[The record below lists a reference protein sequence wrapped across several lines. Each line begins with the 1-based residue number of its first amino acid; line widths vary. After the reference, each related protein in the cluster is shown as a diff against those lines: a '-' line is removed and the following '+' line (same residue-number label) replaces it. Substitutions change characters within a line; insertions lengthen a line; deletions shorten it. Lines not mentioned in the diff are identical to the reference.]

1 MDIEASVINRILEK
15 SLREIYDDRF
25 IKTDIISIMQYPMKE
40 NLFIVTYNIDLVNSH
55 PIIRAKIIVDVNTE
69 GLKTYDPGLP

>member
-1 MDIEASVINRILEK
+1 MDIKASVINSILEK
-15 SLREIYDDRF
+15 SLKEIYDDRF

-40 NLFIVTYNIDLVNSH
+40 NLFIVTYNLDLVNSH
-55 PIIRAKIIVDVNTE
+55 PIIRAKIIVDVTTE